1 MEANAEPEVYF
12 CDLCNTSVPQQDL
25 DSGAAARTHG
35 KIVGACC
42 LAALR
47 GDVPAAARGEGRLLP
62 VAFVLLA
69 AVAAATIFLDHRL
82 SDETHQARTA
92 VELVARTVRAQDERF
107 ADLERGLD
115 ASARSA
121 EVEALNQRIEGQQ
134 AALNA
139 VEAKLVQTLEE
150 QAGTVRSLRDEVLA
164 VRDSRPDYMPVLDRL
179 QERMMQLATSV
190 AELKAMPRPEPRD
203 AMHDPNLPAPSGDD
217 VARDTGLPPELAHEV
232 AKLDDPDAGTRFE
245 AVDDLLRSNNPAVL
259 EHLLPMAQDADIF
272 VRRLTVEGLRQFRAP
287 AAVEVLLV
295 SLADPEEI
303 VRDTAWRSL
312 KELTGQNIPF
322 EATGNESA
330 RSRSQQRWQDWWERN
345 KDGFG
350 S

>member
-1 MEANAEPEVYF
+1 MQTNAEPEVYF

-25 DSGAAARTHG
+25 DSGAAARAQG
-35 KIVGACC
+35 RIVGACC
-42 LAALR
+42 LPELR
-47 GDVPAAARGEGRLLP
+47 GGAPAANRGEGRLLP
-62 VAFVLLA
+62 AAVVLLA
-69 AVAAATIFLDHRL
+69 ALAAATIFLDHRVT
-82 SDETHQARTA
+82 DEAHLARNEME
-92 VELVARTVRAQDERF
+92 VVARTVRAHDERF

-121 EVEALNQRIEGQQ
+121 ELDALNERIAGQKEALD
-134 AALNA
+134 A
-139 VEAKLVQTLEE
+139 VEAKVVEALEE
-150 QAGTVRSLRDEVLA
+150 QARSVRSLRDEVLA

-179 QERMMQLATSV
+179 QGRIAELASAV

-203 AMHDPNLPAPSGDD
+203 AMHDPDVPASSGDE
-217 VARDTGLPPELAHEV
+217 VAREAGLPPELVHEV
-232 AKLDDPDAGTRFE
+232 ARLDDPDAGTRFE
-245 AVDDLLRSNNPAVL
+245 AVDDLLRSKNPAVL

-272 VRRLTVEGLRQFRAP
+272 VRRLTVEGLRQFHSP

-295 SLADPEEI
+295 ALADPEEI

-322 EATGNESA
+322 EATGNEA
-330 RSRSQQRWQDWWERN
+330 SRLRAQRRWQEWWERN
-345 KDGFG
+345 KDTFG